1 MRLERFEQ
9 LDKIN
14 GIKHFITNLMNRDSS
29 DVYVERAI
37 QRSRE
42 RLKCGV
48 ALLAELGAKITSL
61 TLTAKNSI
69 DNYGPEEWFCK
80 IE

>member
-14 GIKHFITNLMNRDSS
+14 GIKHFITNLMNRDSP
-29 DVYVERAI
+29 DEYVERAI

-42 RLKCGV
+42 RLESGV
-48 ALLAELGAKITSL
+48 ALLAEIDAKITSL
-61 TLTAKNSI
+61 TATNSR
-69 DNYGPEEWFCK
+69 DCYKPQQ
-80 IE
+80 